1 MSAGWVAAMVRGRG
15 LALRQIGREEAREV
29 AHCTS
34 LASAIAMLAS
44 TAYGRELRSDM
55 DLASAQHAVSAT
67 VLWHLRVLAGW
78 GPSLGARPLRVLAA
92 GFELSNIVGK
102 LAALRGETASRPYAL
117 GSLALSST
125 AILAARTAAEVRSDL
140 RSSPWGD
147 PGSDDPAVIRLA
159 LQLGWA
165 RLVLEGAPEAGDWAT
180 SGAALVLARVLAVG
194 ALSSLSP
201 SARHDASRVLGRN
214 WQRAT
219 ALSELPQYL
228 PRMAARF
235 LRGAETP
242 EDLWRAEASRWTIV
256 ESSATALAARTPPD
270 AGCAIGVAGLLAT
283 DAFRARAALALA
295 ANGGGDLFG
304 VLDAVA

>member
-1 MSAGWVAAMVRGRG
+1 
-15 LALRQIGREEAREV
+15 
-29 AHCTS
+29 
-34 LASAIAMLAS
+34 
-44 TAYGRELRSDM
+44 M

-78 GPSLGARPLRVLAA
+78 GPPLGARPLRVLAA

-102 LAALRGETASRPYAL
+102 LATLRGETATRPYAL

-159 LQLGWA
+159 LQLAWA

-180 SGAALVLARVLAVG
+180 SDAALVLARVLAVG

-201 SARHDASRVLGRN
+201 SARRDACRVLGPN

-219 ALSELPQYL
+219 ALSELPQHL
-228 PRMAARF
+228 PRVAARV
-235 LRGAETP
+235 LRGAEAP
-242 EDLWRAEASRWTIV
+242 EDLWRAEVSRWAFV

-270 AGCAIGVAGLLAT
+270 AACAIGVAGLLAT

-295 ANGGGDLFG
+295 ANGGGDLLG
-304 VLDAVA
+304 VLDALA